1 LAESPMNTRSEKP
14 YAQLPAILFLFI
26 QMLSLGVYSVFF
38 LITFSTFE
46 PEPFAARSALFYQ
59 SAQGIL
65 AIGGI
70 SMILLA
76 LLEFLRPRLSAKNV
90 FLELPRGKEE
100 TRWYVIF
107 LFGQLSILILKYA
120 ELDLHVLSFI
130 VFLGTLVYIFHLAQ
144 TYTFEPHRPSWNNPT
159 TAGGIIQGTAV
170 LGISLAL
177 WVFRDQDLQRLLC
190 IILFVILLLEVLTL
204 WSRFRFLS
212 RTNATTQNSVKM
224 LLGSHLAL
232 FGVRFIFGLIM
243 PLVYLVWL
251 IFISQNIPFH
261 LIILM
266 VGVGEL
272 SERVLFF
279 ITSQALPNEG
289 SN

>member
-1 LAESPMNTRSEKP
+1 MNIRSEKP

-26 QMLSLGVYSVFF
+26 QMSSLGIYSIFF

-59 SAQGIL
+59 SVQGIL
-65 AIGGI
+65 AIGGL
-70 SMILLA
+70 SLILLA
-76 LLEFLRPRLSAKNV
+76 LLEFIGPRLSAKNV
-90 FLELPRGKEE
+90 FLELPQGKAE
-100 TRWYVIF
+100 TGWYIIF
-107 LFGQLSILILKYA
+107 LFGQLFILILKYVA
-120 ELDLHVLSFI
+120 LDLHVLSFI

-144 TYTFEPHRPSWNNPT
+144 IYTFASFRPSWNNPT

-177 WVFRDQDLQRLLC
+177 WLFRDQDLQYLLC

-212 RTNATTQNSVKM
+212 RTNTITQDSVKM

-261 LIILM
+261 LVILM

-279 ITSQALPNEG
+279 ITSRALPRERDN
-289 SN
+289 

>member
-1 LAESPMNTRSEKP
+1 MNIRSEKP

-26 QMLSLGVYSVFF
+26 QMSSLGIYSIFF

-59 SAQGIL
+59 SVQGIL
-65 AIGGI
+65 AIGGL
-70 SMILLA
+70 SLILLA
-76 LLEFLRPRLSAKNV
+76 LLEFIGPRLSAKNV
-90 FLELPRGKEE
+90 FLELPQGKAE
-100 TRWYVIF
+100 TGWYIIF
-107 LFGQLSILILKYA
+107 LFGQLFILILKYVA
-120 ELDLHVLSFI
+120 LDLHVLSFI

-144 TYTFEPHRPSWNNPT
+144 IYTFASFRPSWNNPT

-177 WVFRDQDLQRLLC
+177 WLFRDQDLQYLLC

-212 RTNATTQNSVKM
+212 RTNTITQDSVKM

-261 LIILM
+261 LVILM

-279 ITSQALPNEG
+279 ITSRALPGERDN
-289 SN
+289 

>member
-1 LAESPMNTRSEKP
+1 MNMRSEKP

-26 QMLSLGVYSVFF
+26 QMLSLGIYSIFF

-46 PEPFAARSALFYQ
+46 PEPFAARSTLFYQ
-59 SAQGIL
+59 SVQGIL
-65 AIGGI
+65 AIGGL
-70 SMILLA
+70 SLILLA
-76 LLEFLRPRLSAKNV
+76 LLEFLGPRLSAKNV
-90 FLELPRGKEE
+90 FLELPQGKAE
-100 TRWYVIF
+100 TGWYIIF
-107 LFGQLSILILKYA
+107 LFGQLFILILKYVA
-120 ELDLHVLSFI
+120 LDLHVLSFI
-130 VFLGTLVYIFHLAQ
+130 VFLGTLVYIFYLAQ
-144 TYTFEPHRPSWNNPT
+144 IYTFAPLRPSWNNPT

-177 WVFRDQDLQRLLC
+177 WLFRDQDLQNLLC

-212 RTNATTQNSVKM
+212 RTNTITQDSVKM

-261 LIILM
+261 LVILM

-279 ITSQALPNEG
+279 ITSRALPQERDN
-289 SN
+289 